1 MDKVVLGTRR
11 AKQHVEMLETLA
23 EAALSRTIF
32 SPRGEVQ
39 LPAKK
44 PWQGWGLDFAE
55 EHFVGLG

>member
-32 SPRGEVQ
+32 LPRGEVR
-39 LPAKK
+39 
-44 PWQGWGLDFAE
+44 FASTKALARLE
-55 EHFVGLG
+55 ARFC